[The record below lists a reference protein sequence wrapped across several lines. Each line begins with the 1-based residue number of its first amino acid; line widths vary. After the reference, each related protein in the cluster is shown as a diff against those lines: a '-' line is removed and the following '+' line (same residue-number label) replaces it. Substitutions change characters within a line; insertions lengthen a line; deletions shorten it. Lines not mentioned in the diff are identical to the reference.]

1 MKEKF
6 DISGMTCAACSAN
19 IERAVN
25 KISGVNKAEVSLM
38 TNTMNVDFD
47 KDKTDIDEI
56 IKAVSNIGYGANLQA
71 QKSQVI
77 PNQNISQEENLR
89 KRFFLSLGFLIA
101 LMYVSMGHMIG
112 LALPDFLTGTKGAI
126 SFAFLQFL
134 LTLPV
139 IFINRTFFISGFK
152 GLKNFAPNMDSLVAL
167 GASASLIYGIYAI
180 FKMSIGFG
188 TSNLSLVDAYRENL
202 YFESS
207 AMILSL
213 ITLGKYFEEK
223 SKNKTKNSIKS
234 LMNLAP
240 KMANVVIDGE
250 IVSKKVEDIKLGD
263 IILVKAGEKI
273 PCDGIIVEGQTS
285 INQAAVTGESIP
297 LYKKVNDR
305 VISATINGSSPFKF
319 KATKVGQDTTISKII
334 SMVSVANQSKAPI
347 SKLADKISGVFV
359 PTVIFIS
366 IMTFIIWFLIDKNV
380 EKALNFAISVL
391 VISCPCAL
399 GLATPVSIMVATG
412 MSAKQGLLFKNAEV
426 LENLHKIDSIVLD
439 KTGTITNGKAQ
450 VTEIFTSMDKNKFLD
465 LIINLEKNSEHPLS
479 KSIIDLKKDY
489 PTKDLKVENFKSI
502 AGRGIEAEIS
512 GKKYLAGNLPLMEE
526 KNIDISKY
534 EKQAKELQKSG
545 KTLMYFSDEKE
556 IIGLVALIDL
566 PKKNSKKAI
575 KNLKDLGYKIIMLT
589 GDNIYTANAIKE
601 LLNIDKVYA
610 ELMPEDKIKIISK
623 LQEEGK
629 KILMVGDGINDAPA
643 LAKADIGMAIGG
655 GTDVAI
661 ESSDVVLM
669 SQDLLDI
676 SKAIEISQATIKN
689 IKGNLFWA
697 FFYNVCG
704 IPLAAGILYNSLGLK
719 LNPMFASVAMSF
731 SSVFVVTNAL
741 RLYKF
746 KSRIIDNNNNKKF
759 QTQDNK
765 SKLNSQEFKN
775 INEKGEDSME
785 KLLEIEGMSCNHC
798 VNHVKEALEGLD
810 GVKEASVSLE
820 KNQARVILDKEVSEK
835 SLKDVVKKAGYEL
848 TSIK

>member
-1 MKEKF
+1 
-6 DISGMTCAACSAN
+6 
-19 IERAVN
+19 
-25 KISGVNKAEVSLM
+25 
-38 TNTMNVDFD
+38 
-47 KDKTDIDEI
+47 
-56 IKAVSNIGYGANLQA
+56 
-71 QKSQVI
+71 
-77 PNQNISQEENLR
+77 
-89 KRFFLSLGFLIA
+89 
-101 LMYVSMGHMIG
+101 
-112 LALPDFLTGTKGAI
+112 
-126 SFAFLQFL
+126 
-134 LTLPV
+134 
-139 IFINRTFFISGFK
+139 
-152 GLKNFAPNMDSLVAL
+152 
-167 GASASLIYGIYAI
+167 
-180 FKMSIGFG
+180 MSIGFG

-234 LMNLAP
+234 LMDLAP

-250 IVSKKVEDIKLGD
+250 IVSKKVEDIQLGD

-575 KNLKDLGYKIIMLT
+575 KNLKDLGYQIIMLT

-746 KSRIIDNNNNKKF
+746 KSRIIDNNNDKKF

-785 KLLEIEGMSCNHC
+785 KLLKIEGMSCNHC

-835 SLKDVVKKAGYEL
+835 SLRDVVKKAGYEL

>member
-1 MKEKF
+1 
-6 DISGMTCAACSAN
+6 
-19 IERAVN
+19 
-25 KISGVNKAEVSLM
+25 
-38 TNTMNVDFD
+38 
-47 KDKTDIDEI
+47 
-56 IKAVSNIGYGANLQA
+56 
-71 QKSQVI
+71 
-77 PNQNISQEENLR
+77 
-89 KRFFLSLGFLIA
+89 
-101 LMYVSMGHMIG
+101 
-112 LALPDFLTGTKGAI
+112 
-126 SFAFLQFL
+126 
-134 LTLPV
+134 
-139 IFINRTFFISGFK
+139 
-152 GLKNFAPNMDSLVAL
+152 
-167 GASASLIYGIYAI
+167 
-180 FKMSIGFG
+180 
-188 TSNLSLVDAYRENL
+188 
-202 YFESS
+202 
-207 AMILSL
+207 
-213 ITLGKYFEEK
+213 
-223 SKNKTKNSIKS
+223 
-234 LMNLAP
+234 
-240 KMANVVIDGE
+240 
-250 IVSKKVEDIKLGD
+250 
-263 IILVKAGEKI
+263 
-273 PCDGIIVEGQTS
+273 
-285 INQAAVTGESIP
+285 
-297 LYKKVNDR
+297 
-305 VISATINGSSPFKF
+305 
-319 KATKVGQDTTISKII
+319 
-334 SMVSVANQSKAPI
+334 
-347 SKLADKISGVFV
+347 
-359 PTVIFIS
+359 
-366 IMTFIIWFLIDKNV
+366 
-380 EKALNFAISVL
+380 
-391 VISCPCAL
+391 
-399 GLATPVSIMVATG
+399 
-412 MSAKQGLLFKNAEV
+412 
-426 LENLHKIDSIVLD
+426 
-439 KTGTITNGKAQ
+439 
-450 VTEIFTSMDKNKFLD
+450 
-465 LIINLEKNSEHPLS
+465 
-479 KSIIDLKKDY
+479 
-489 PTKDLKVENFKSI
+489 
-502 AGRGIEAEIS
+502 
-512 GKKYLAGNLPLMEE
+512 MEE

-575 KNLKDLGYKIIMLT
+575 KNLKDLGYQIIMLT
-589 GDNIYTANAIKE
+589 GDNIYTANAIKD
-601 LLNIDKVYA
+601 LLSIDKVYA
-610 ELMPEDKIKIISK
+610 ELMPEDKIKIISE

-746 KSRIIDNNNNKKF
+746 KSRIIDNNNDKKF

-775 INEKGEDSME
+775 INEEGEDSME
-785 KLLEIEGMSCNHC
+785 KLLKIEGMSCNHC

>member
-1 MKEKF
+1 
-6 DISGMTCAACSAN
+6 
-19 IERAVN
+19 
-25 KISGVNKAEVSLM
+25 
-38 TNTMNVDFD
+38 
-47 KDKTDIDEI
+47 
-56 IKAVSNIGYGANLQA
+56 
-71 QKSQVI
+71 
-77 PNQNISQEENLR
+77 
-89 KRFFLSLGFLIA
+89 
-101 LMYVSMGHMIG
+101 MYVSMGHMIG
-112 LALPDFLTGTKGAI
+112 LDLPDFLTGTKGAI

-234 LMNLAP
+234 LMDLAP

-366 IMTFIIWFLIDKNV
+366 IITFIIWFLIDKNV

-465 LIINLEKNSEHPLS
+465 LIINLEKILS
-479 KSIIDLKKDY
+479 IHFL
-489 PTKDLKVENFKSI
+489 
-502 AGRGIEAEIS
+502 
-512 GKKYLAGNLPLMEE
+512 
-526 KNIDISKY
+526 
-534 EKQAKELQKSG
+534 
-545 KTLMYFSDEKE
+545 
-556 IIGLVALIDL
+556 
-566 PKKNSKKAI
+566 
-575 KNLKDLGYKIIMLT
+575 
-589 GDNIYTANAIKE
+589 
-601 LLNIDKVYA
+601 
-610 ELMPEDKIKIISK
+610 
-623 LQEEGK
+623 
-629 KILMVGDGINDAPA
+629 
-643 LAKADIGMAIGG
+643 
-655 GTDVAI
+655 
-661 ESSDVVLM
+661 
-669 SQDLLDI
+669 SQ
-676 SKAIEISQATIKN
+676 
-689 IKGNLFWA
+689 
-697 FFYNVCG
+697 
-704 IPLAAGILYNSLGLK
+704 
-719 LNPMFASVAMSF
+719 
-731 SSVFVVTNAL
+731 
-741 RLYKF
+741 
-746 KSRIIDNNNNKKF
+746 
-759 QTQDNK
+759 
-765 SKLNSQEFKN
+765 
-775 INEKGEDSME
+775 
-785 KLLEIEGMSCNHC
+785 
-798 VNHVKEALEGLD
+798 
-810 GVKEASVSLE
+810 
-820 KNQARVILDKEVSEK
+820 
-835 SLKDVVKKAGYEL
+835 
-848 TSIK
+848 